1 MNFYLIYGTDS
12 SLIRKKEEEII
23 KKININKNNIIKYS
37 SNETYLEDIIEDA
50 SMISLFQDKKLI
62 IIQDANYFSG
72 AKNDIPNNSEL
83 LLSYMNNYNTNTYII
98 FSLISDK
105 IDSRLKITKK
115 ITEIGLIYEIKKYES
130 NYISNFI
137 KEYLND
143 KGYSINSIDLNY
155 FANRV
160 YHDTNNIIN
169 ELNKLILYKD
179 DNKII
184 VQGDIDDIVSLNVEN
199 DIFILIE
206 NITKKNISRSLDL
219 YHELLHK
226 NEEPIKIIA
235 LLESQYRL
243 IYQVQKMSTKNIF
256 EKEMASILNVHPY
269 RVKLALE
276 LSYQY
281 TTNELEK
288 YIKALST
295 LDQNIKMGNIFNGE
309 IGLEL
314 FILKIEK

>member
-1 MNFYLIYGTDS
+1 M
-12 SLIRKKEEEII
+12 
-23 KKININKNNIIKYS
+23 
-37 SNETYLEDIIEDA
+37 
-50 SMISLFQDKKLI
+50 
-62 IIQDANYFSG
+62 
-72 AKNDIPNNSEL
+72 
-83 LLSYMNNYNTNTYII
+83 
-98 FSLISDK
+98 
-105 IDSRLKITKK
+105 
-115 ITEIGLIYEIKKYES
+115 
-130 NYISNFI
+130 
-137 KEYLND
+137 
-143 KGYSINSIDLNY
+143 
-155 FANRV
+155 
-160 YHDTNNIIN
+160 
-169 ELNKLILYKD
+169 ILYKD